1 MTSSVLRPPRAGG
14 FRAEL
19 SGIPVPFILLTTAS
33 GMVDAVTFL
42 AMGHVF
48 VANMTGNVV
57 FLGFAAAG
65 VRDISAAGS
74 IAALAA
80 FVLGSFAGGALT
92 VRSRTAERLM
102 LRATAINLALAVVAL
117 AVVAMIGIAVDSP
130 AAFVAIVL
138 LAVAMGIQSAAA
150 RTIAIPDF
158 TTTVLT
164 MTITGLAADLARG
177 VSPKTLRRLV
187 SVCAMFVGAA
197 AGAVLVL
204 RAGVPAAL
212 GGVCFV
218 FAVSIA
224 LELRAVKK
232 SSNGESTEPAEAS

>member
-1 MTSSVLRPPRAGG
+1 VIVPPPREGG

-19 SGIPVPFILLTTAS
+19 AAIPLPFIMLTAAS

-57 FLGFAAAG
+57 FLGFAAG
-65 VRDISAAGS
+65 GERNISIAGS
-74 IAALAA
+74 LGALAA
-80 FVLGSFAGGALT
+80 FIIGSFAGGALS
-92 VRSRTAERLM
+92 VRSSSAERLM
-102 LRATAINLALAVVAL
+102 LRATSIELALVLVALGVVA
-117 AVVAMIGIAVDSP
+117 AVGFTVDSP
-130 AAFVAIVL
+130 SAFVAIVL
-138 LAVAMGIQSAAA
+138 LATAMGIQSAAA

-177 VSPKTLRRLV
+177 VSPKTARRLL
-187 SVCAMFVGAA
+187 SVAAMFVGAA
-197 AGAVLVL
+197 TGAALEI

-212 GGVCFV
+212 AGVCV
-218 FAVSIA
+218 VMALSIA
-224 LELRAVKK
+224 LDLQRSRHSA
-232 SSNGESTEPAEAS
+232 